1 MRHRQQVLPIALG
14 VKAALPALPGPATFS
29 VRPASATPM
38 TLCRIIAL
46 LLLVPFTTQ
55 ARDIDLPDVSLA
67 AETTTAEVPVP
78 KVGNFQT
85 FVGRVGTV
93 DCQRWE
99 VTAADAN
106 GFLVSSCGKYTSYL
120 SLAGSYNL
128 NRMEGPDGQPLVV
141 FEPYFPAVE
150 FPLAVRKVW
159 KSRYEGYLAT
169 EGLRWEGE
177 VTCRV
182 IEFAP
187 VTVKA
192 GTFDAF
198 RIECYDHRRAAMLET
213 GANSTMWYAP
223 SVPAVVKTVN
233 HEDPRWDSELAD
245 YGPR

>member
-1 MRHRQQVLPIALG
+1 MALG
-14 VKAALPALPGPATFS
+14 VSAALPALPGPATFS
-29 VRPASATPM
+29 VRPASAMPM
-38 TLCRIIAL
+38 TLCRLIAL

-85 FVGRVGTV
+85 FAGRVGTV

-99 VTAADAN
+99 VTAADAD
-106 GFLVSSCGKYTSYL
+106 GFLVSTCGKYTSYL

-182 IEFAP
+182 VEFAP

-192 GTFDAF
+192 GTIDAF

-223 SVPAVVKTVN
+223 SVPGVVKTVN